1 MRKTTCTSEWP
12 SLHIRSVYCLA
23 AVGSNSSMDLMLVLC
38 TAVSF
43 PVSDL
48 IVSLRGV
55 YRVQG
60 VRYLGVNCLENQTK
74 SCLSHLQGTNASVAA
89 GWGGGRRWSCFFLM
103 CPGQKGANNSLGQHH
118 RTLKSCFTCAQIS
131 IRRSCEISC
140 SKAGGRCCAVPGVQ
154 ALWYVQ
160 MDLEVEI

>member
-1 MRKTTCTSEWP
+1 MRKATCTGEWP
-12 SLHIRSVYCLA
+12 SLCVRSIYCLA
-23 AVGSNSSMDLMLVLC
+23 ALGSNSSMDLMLVLC

-48 IVSLRGV
+48 IVSPRGISSV
-55 YRVQG
+55 RG

-103 CPGQKGANNSLGQHH
+103 RPAQKGANILGEPH
-118 RTLKSCFTCAQIS
+118 RTLKSCFTCVQIS
-131 IRRSCEISC
+131 LRRSCEISC